1 MASIFTFDPD
11 PPRVSSPW
19 STPPPG
25 SQPRNTTSQASTS
38 APLRKGP
45 ERQWDIENSNAAA
58 VDYTVITRLEAEPQ
72 EGPTEYKLH
81 LLLRR
86 RRSFT
91 RCTTARLSGSLRR
104 TETPTLPRLHQSI
117 SEPDAPPPLSSIQS
131 RQHRLEQLTT
141 QLLWRLQQSCPNHET
156 SSTALVLPHFPEDP
170 RLVIQTV
177 SRPLLPGLEESR
189 GALYEIGVADDGTF
203 VGLAHDEIE
212 ESLNNLRAMAAS
224 LGCRVEVLRMVS
236 VGECE
241 WVEESGTPKA
251 RQQKMFAGKLWVAEA
266 LVRPEQHS
274 RNCEDTRDTRVDSSD
289 SSNQSACD
297 TGKYQVT
304 IKSDVQQLRVSLTG
318 ATLSGKSSLLG
329 SLSTSTLDNG
339 RGKSRLSL
347 LKHRHEIASGKSCF
361 LSPTGFGF
369 DSHLQE

>member
-19 STPPPG
+19 STPPLG
-25 SQPRNTTSQASTS
+25 SQPRNATPQASTS
-38 APLRKGP
+38 APLREDSG
-45 ERQWDIENSNAAA
+45 RQWGIENSNAVV
-58 VDYTVITRLEAEPQ
+58 VDYTAITKLEAEPQ

-104 TETPTLPRLHQSI
+104 TETPTLSRSHQSI

-170 RLVIQTV
+170 RLVIHAV

-203 VGLAHDEIE
+203 VGLAHDEME

-224 LGCRVEVLRMVS
+224 LGCCVEILRMVS

-241 WVEESGTPKA
+241 WVEEIGTYKA
-251 RQQKMFAGKLWVAEA
+251 KQQKMFAGQLWVAEA

-274 RNCEDTRDTRVDSSD
+274 RNCENVKDTQVDSSD
-289 SSNQSACD
+289 SSNKNSCD
-297 TGKYQVT
+297 TDIHHVT
-304 IKSDVQQLRVSLTG
+304 IKSDVQQLRVTLTG

-347 LKHRHEIASGKSCF
+347 LKHRHEIASGKSCS
-361 LSPTGFGF
+361 LSHKVQF
-369 DSHLQE
+369 